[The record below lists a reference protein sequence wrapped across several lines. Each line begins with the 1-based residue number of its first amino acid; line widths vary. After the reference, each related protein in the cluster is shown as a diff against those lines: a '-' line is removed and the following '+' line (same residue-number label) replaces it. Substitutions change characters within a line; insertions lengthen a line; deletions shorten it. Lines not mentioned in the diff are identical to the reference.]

1 MSEDG
6 DIEEEKCTLE
16 NTSKMQLSRLTVESI
31 MTSSVCL
38 RLNQRS
44 QEEINLIEGCLQ
56 KTSKSSTSFAPLQA
70 TIAESLKVKS
80 DFKEKN
86 SMGSIVKE
94 IYLES
99 EKMVQAVTI
108 RKWCSEFQ
116 DYGLFKKNLRGYYER
131 TTLLAQMLY
140 SLTLPVWVSIPL
152 SKATEEALK
161 NCSDALLAGGF
172 QSTDLEATEHN
183 QDPTIKIHE
192 PMPMNF
198 SGHSSLSAFLTSLK
212 SVRND
217 SPIS

>member
-1 MSEDG
+1 MIKNGRKLTKASVSHYTNSHESDETK
-6 DIEEEKCTLE
+6 EEFR
-16 NTSKMQLSRLTVESI
+16 SR
-31 MTSSVCL
+31 
-38 RLNQRS
+38 
-44 QEEINLIEGCLQ
+44 
-56 KTSKSSTSFAPLQA
+56 
-70 TIAESLKVKS
+70 
-80 DFKEKN
+80 
-86 SMGSIVKE
+86 
-94 IYLES
+94 
-99 EKMVQAVTI
+99 
-108 RKWCSEFQ
+108 
-116 DYGLFKKNLRGYYER
+116 YGP
-131 TTLLAQMLY
+131 AQMLY